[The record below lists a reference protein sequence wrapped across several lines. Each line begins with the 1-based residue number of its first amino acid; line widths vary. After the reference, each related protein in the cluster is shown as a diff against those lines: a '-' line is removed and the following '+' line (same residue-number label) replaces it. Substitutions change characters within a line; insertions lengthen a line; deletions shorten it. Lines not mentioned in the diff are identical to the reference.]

1 MTQAHLDAA
10 LIQTSAAHIEARDRL
25 TIARILRVNHAGEYG
40 AIRIYGA
47 QIAVAKRLWPDV
59 VPHLTEMLG
68 DEIRHCR
75 LFRTAMPSRQS
86 QPCRVMQFWSLGG
99 FVLGFLTA
107 LAGRQS
113 IWVCTAAVE
122 AAVHRHLG
130 DQLHFLAGRDE
141 GVKVI
146 ILDINEEEVAHLY
159 TAEQHLRG
167 TNPAQRLLH
176 GIITVLTD
184 LMIWLSTWGDSTRM
198 AKALREAERG

>member
-1 MTQAHLDAA
+1 MW
-10 LIQTSAAHIEARDRL
+10 IPAAHVEARDRL

-47 QIAVAKRLWPDV
+47 QIVVARRLWPNL
-59 VPHLTEMLG
+59 VPPLTEMLG
-68 DEIRHCR
+68 DEIRHCH
-75 LFRTAMPSRQS
+75 LFRAAMPSRRS
-86 QPCRVMQFWSLGG
+86 RPCRVMQFWSLGG
-99 FVLGFLTA
+99 FLLGFFTA

-141 GVKVI
+141 SVKAI
-146 ILDINEEEVAHLY
+146 ILDINEEELAHLH
-159 TAEQHLRG
+159 TAQSHLQ
-167 TNPAQRLLH
+167 TMNATQAALH
-176 GIITVLTD
+176 GTITVLTD

-198 AKALREAERG
+198 ARALRQAKTS